1 MTTNIL
7 TLRNGVI
14 IVENSKNKGGFFE
27 QTQGKIN
34 PVVVKYYYA
43 PRMAKSDGSFDYLV
57 TVMEAHVI
65 MLGEQGIIPREAA
78 SKLLRVMEGWG
89 NTQPELDPSLED
101 LYINLEHLISKEA
114 GEDICSYLPAARS
127 RNDVEAAM
135 WRMEL
140 RDRLFILAQALLD
153 MSSVLRRRAEET
165 IDWIFPGYTYHQ
177 QAMPVTMGF
186 HLLGL
191 SAPLLRDVK
200 RIVECVDRF
209 NLNPLGAA
217 AMSGTEYPISRERTG
232 ELLGF
237 DGVWEHT
244 ADAVSSADYM
254 LEASNIAVMSLNT
267 LARLAED
274 IIFWCTNEAGFAD
287 LSDDL
292 IDSSSIMP
300 QKRNPVIC
308 ATVRSQARLVAGRY
322 AGICDACSVQFQA
335 SRDMTAAWEDV
346 LECVRTAEG
355 MCRISE
361 EYTRS
366 LRFNQK
372 RMEGVLARNF
382 SNATELADSLVRQGG
397 LSFRQAHRVVGGAV
411 SELFER
417 GLGQDSLTW
426 ELLDAYC
433 RDINGMGLPLTPEQ
447 VEQAKDFRICVERR
461 NCRGATAPGETARML
476 QLQQKDADALSELL
490 CQRQT
495 KWKQSNSKLHMRA
508 KELALEA

>member
-1 MTTNIL
+1 MEKT
-7 TLRNGVI
+7 
-14 IVENSKNKGGFFE
+14 EKKGGFFE

-34 PVVVKYYYA
+34 PVVVKYYYG
-43 PRMAKSDGSFDYLV
+43 PRMARSDGSFDYLV
-57 TVMEAHVI
+57 RVMKAHVI
-65 MLGEQGIIPREAA
+65 MLGEQGIIPMDAA
-78 SKLLRVMEGWG
+78 GKLLGVMEGWSDF
-89 NTQPELDPSLED
+89 QPELDPSLED
-101 LYINLEHLISKEA
+101 LYINLEHLITQA
-114 GEDICSYLPAARS
+114 VGEDICSYLPAARS

-140 RDRLFILAQALLD
+140 RERLFILADALLD
-153 MSSVLRRRAEET
+153 MVKVLQARAEET

-177 QAMPVTMGF
+177 QAMPITMGF
-186 HLLGL
+186 HLAGIA
-191 SAPLLRDVK
+191 APLLRDVK

-209 NLNPLGAA
+209 NLNPLGSA

-232 ELLGF
+232 ELMGF

-244 ADAVSSADYM
+244 QDAVASADYM
-254 LEASNIAVMSLNT
+254 LESSNIAVMSLNT

-274 IIFWCTNEAGFAD
+274 IIFWCTNEAEFAG

-308 ATVRSQARLVAGRY
+308 ATVRSQARLIAGRY

-366 LRFNQK
+366 LILHRE
-372 RMEGVLARNF
+372 RMEGVLKKNF
-382 SNATELADSLVRQGG
+382 SNATELADSLVLQGG
-397 LSFRQAHRVVGGAV
+397 LSFRQAHKIVGGAV
-411 SELFER
+411 SELFEK
-417 GLGQDSLTW
+417 GEGQDSLTW
-426 ELLDAYC
+426 ELLNDWC
-433 RDINGMGLPLTPEQ
+433 MDIVGGPLPITREQ
-447 VEQAKDFRICVERR
+447 VDQAKDFRVSVSRR
-461 NCRGATAPGETARML
+461 RCRGATAPEEVARML
-476 QLQQKDADALSELL
+476 QLQRAEAEQLAEALAV
-490 CQRQT
+490 RRV
-495 KWKQSNSKLHMRA
+495 KWEKAEEMLHARA
-508 KELALEA
+508 KELAARV

>member
-1 MTTNIL
+1 MDES
-7 TLRNGVI
+7 G
-14 IVENSKNKGGFFE
+14 KKGGFFE

-34 PVVVKYYYA
+34 PVVVKYYYG

-65 MLGEQGIIPREAA
+65 MLCEQKIIPESAA
-78 SKLLRVMEGWG
+78 AKLLQVMESWQDL
-89 NTQPELDPSLED
+89 QPELDPSLED
-101 LYINLEHLISKEA
+101 MYINLEHLISKEA
-114 GEDICSYLPAARS
+114 GEDICGYLPAARS

-140 RDRLFILAQALLD
+140 RERLFILADALMD
-153 MSSVLRRRAEET
+153 MVSVLWKRAEET
-165 IDWIFPGYTYHQ
+165 ADWVFPGYTYHQ
-177 QAMPVTMGF
+177 QAMPITMGF
-186 HLLGL
+186 HLAGVA
-191 SAPLLRDVK
+191 APFLRDVK
-200 RIVECVDRF
+200 RILECVDRF
-209 NLNPLGAA
+209 NLNPLGSA
-217 AMSGTEYPISRERTG
+217 AMSGTEYPINRERTG
-232 ELLGF
+232 ELMGF

-274 IIFWCTNEAGFAD
+274 IIFWCTNEAGFAE

-308 ATVRSQARLVAGRY
+308 ATVRSQARLIAGRY

-361 EYTRS
+361 EYCKS
-366 LRFNQK
+366 LRFHK
-372 RMEGVLARNF
+372 ERMENVLAQNF
-382 SNATELADSLVRQGG
+382 SNATELADSLVIQGK
-397 LSFRQAHRVVGGAV
+397 LSFRQAHKLVGGAI
-411 SELFER
+411 SDLYEK
-417 GLGQDSLTW
+417 GLGQEHLTW
-426 ELLDAYC
+426 ELLDEWC
-433 RDINGMGLPLTPEQ
+433 RNINGVPLPLTAEQ
-447 VEQAKDFRICVERR
+447 VKQAKDFRVCVERR
-461 NCRGATAPGETARML
+461 NCRGATAPSEVARML
-476 QLQQKDADALSELL
+476 DAQREEGKKLAEELEK
-490 CQRQT
+490 R
-495 KWKQSNSKLHMRA
+495 RA
-508 KELALEA
+508 KWEKADMSLHTRAQELAAQA

>member
-1 MTTNIL
+1 M
-7 TLRNGVI
+7 GDA
-14 IVENSKNKGGFFE
+14 KKKGGFFE

-34 PVVVKYYYA
+34 PIVVKYYYG
-43 PRMAKSDGSFDYLV
+43 PRMARSDGSFPYLV
-57 TVMEAHVI
+57 NVMEAHAI
-65 MLGEQGIIPREAA
+65 MLGEQGIIPMRAA
-78 SKLLRVMEGWG
+78 AELLKVMEGWHDL
-89 NTQPELDPSLED
+89 QPELDPSLED
-101 LYINLEHLISKEA
+101 LYINLEHLVTKEV

-140 RDRLFILAQALLD
+140 RDQMSALAHALLD
-153 MSSVLRRRAEET
+153 MAKVLQDRAEET
-165 IDWIFPGYTYHQ
+165 ADWIFPGYTYHQ

-191 SAPLLRDVK
+191 AAPMLRDVQ

-209 NLNPLGAA
+209 NLNPLGSA
-217 AMSGTEYPISRERTG
+217 AMSGTEYPINRERTG

-254 LEASNIAVMSLNT
+254 LESSNIAVMSLNT

-308 ATVRSQARLVAGRY
+308 ATVRSQARLIAGRY
-322 AGICDACSVQFQA
+322 AGICSACSVQFQA

-346 LECVRTAEG
+346 LECIQTAEG

-366 LRFNQK
+366 LRFNK
-372 RMEGVLARNF
+372 ARMEGILTRNF
-382 SNATELADSLVRQGG
+382 SNATELADSLVRQGN

-411 SELFER
+411 SELFEK
-417 GLGQDSLTW
+417 GAGQDALTW

-433 RDINGMGLPLTPEQ
+433 REINGVGLPMTKEQ
-447 VEQAKDFRICVERR
+447 VEQAKDFRVSVERR
-461 NCRGATAPGETARML
+461 NCRGATAPSEVTRML
-476 QLQQKDADALSELL
+476 GI
-490 CQRQT
+490 QRKQMEFLAQEVDKRRL
-495 KWKQSNSKLHMRA
+495 KWKNANRKLHARA
-508 KELALEA
+508 QELTDQA

>member
-1 MTTNIL
+1 MDDL
-7 TLRNGVI
+7 
-14 IVENSKNKGGFFE
+14 KKKGGFFE

-34 PVVVKYYYA
+34 PVVVKYYYG

-57 TVMEAHVI
+57 TVMEAHAI
-65 MLGEQGIIPREAA
+65 MLGEQGIIPMEAA
-78 SKLLRVMEGWG
+78 AKLLKVMEGWQ
-89 NTQPELDPSLED
+89 NFQPDLDPSLED
-101 LYINLEHLISKEA
+101 LYINLEHLITKEV

-153 MSSVLRRRAEET
+153 MARMLQSRAEDT
-165 IDWIFPGYTYHQ
+165 AGWIFPGYTYHQ
-177 QAMPVTMGF
+177 QAMPITMGF

-209 NLNPLGAA
+209 NLNPLGSA
-217 AMSGTEYPISRERTG
+217 AMAGTGYPIDRERTG

-254 LEASNIAVMSLNT
+254 LESSNIAVMSLNT

-308 ATVRSQARLVAGRY
+308 ATVRSQARLIAGRY
-322 AGICDACSVQFQA
+322 AGICGACSVQFQA

-366 LRFNQK
+366 LRFNRA
-372 RMEGVLARNF
+372 RMEEALDRNF

-397 LSFRQAHRVVGGAV
+397 LSFRQAHKVVGGAI
-411 SELFER
+411 SELFEK
-417 GLGQDSLTW
+417 GLGQDALTW
-426 ELLDAYC
+426 ELLDACC
-433 RDINGMGLPLTPEQ
+433 RDINGVTLPLTKEQ
-447 VEQAKDFRICVERR
+447 VEQAKDFHVCVERR
-461 NCRGATAPGETARML
+461 NCRGATAPVEVTRML
-476 QLQQKDADALSELL
+476 SQQREDVEALTEALGVRRAKWELAD
-490 CQRQT
+490 R
-495 KWKQSNSKLHMRA
+495 KLHERA
-508 KELALEA
+508 KEIAAGA

>member
-1 MTTNIL
+1 M
-7 TLRNGVI
+7 
-14 IVENSKNKGGFFE
+14 KDAQKKGGFFE

-34 PVVVKYYYA
+34 PVVVKYYYG
-43 PRMAKSDGSFDYLV
+43 PRMAKSDGAFSYLV

-78 SKLLRVMEGWG
+78 AKLLKVMEGWQG
-89 NTQPELDPSLED
+89 FQPELDPSLED

-140 RDRLFILAQALLD
+140 RDRLFILADALLD
-153 MSSVLRRRAEET
+153 MVSVLHRRAEET
-165 IDWIFPGYTYHQ
+165 ADWIFPGYTYHQ
-177 QAMPVTMGF
+177 QAMPITMGF
-186 HLLGL
+186 HLLGVA
-191 SAPLLRDVK
+191 APLLRDVE

-209 NLNPLGAA
+209 NRNPLGAA
-217 AMSGTEYPISRERTG
+217 AMSGTEYPIDRERTG
-232 ELLGF
+232 ELMGF

-292 IDSSSIMP
+292 IDSSSTMP

-308 ATVRSQARLVAGRY
+308 ATVRSQARLTAGRY
-322 AGICDACSVQFQA
+322 AGICNACSVQFQA

-346 LECVRTAEG
+346 LDCVRTAEG

-361 EYTRS
+361 EYTKT
-366 LRFNQK
+366 LRFRKEQ
-372 RMEGVLARNF
+372 MEGVLTRNF
-382 SNATELADSLVRQGG
+382 SNATELADTLVRQGG
-397 LSFRQAHRVVGGAV
+397 LSFRQAHKLVGGAV
-411 SELFER
+411 SDLFSKGE
-417 GLGQDSLTW
+417 GQEALTW
-426 ELLDAYC
+426 ELLDAWC
-433 RDINGMGLPLTPEQ
+433 RDINGIPLPISKEQ
-447 VEQAKDFRICVERR
+447 VEQAKSFRVSVERR
-461 NCRGATAPGETARML
+461 NCRGATAPSEVARML
-476 QLQQKDADALSELL
+476 EQQGGEARALLKCLDTRRARWEAAD
-490 CQRQT
+490 R
-495 KWKQSNSKLHMRA
+495 KLHKTA
-508 KELALEA
+508 QELAAQA

>member
-1 MTTNIL
+1 MEDI
-7 TLRNGVI
+7 
-14 IVENSKNKGGFFE
+14 KKGGFFE

-34 PVVVKYYYA
+34 PVVVKYYYG
-43 PRMAKSDGSFDYLV
+43 PRMEKSDGSFRYLV
-57 TVMEAHVI
+57 TVMEAHAV
-65 MLGEQGIIPREAA
+65 MLGEQGIIPMQAA
-78 SKLLRVMEGWG
+78 SKLLKVMEGWQ
-89 NTQPELDPSLED
+89 NLQPELDPSLED
-101 LYINLEHLISKEA
+101 LYINLEHLISKEV

-140 RDRLFILAQALLD
+140 RDRLFALARALLD
-153 MSSVLRRRAEET
+153 MAAVLQNRAKET

-177 QAMPVTMGF
+177 QAMPITMGF

-200 RIVECVDRF
+200 RILECVDRF

-217 AMSGTEYPISRERTG
+217 AMSGTEYPISRERTA

-287 LSDDL
+287 LADDL

-308 ATVRSQARLVAGRY
+308 ATVRSQARLIAGRY

-335 SRDMTAAWEDV
+335 SRDMTSSWEDV

-366 LRFNQK
+366 LRFNK
-372 RMEGVLARNF
+372 NRMEGILARNF

-397 LSFRQAHRVVGGAV
+397 LSFRQAHKVVGGAV
-411 SELFER
+411 SELFEK
-417 GLGQDSLTW
+417 GEGQEALTW

-433 RDINGMGLPLTPEQ
+433 RDINGVELPLTRDQ
-447 VEQAKDFRICVERR
+447 VAQAKDFRVSVERR
-461 NCRGATAPGETARML
+461 NCRGATAPSEVARML
-476 QLQQKDADALSELL
+476 QLQRQEVKALTQALD
-490 CQRQT
+490 QRSAR
-495 KWKQSNSKLHMRA
+495 WKEAGRILHTRA
-508 KELALEA
+508 KELAAQD

>member
-1 MTTNIL
+1 MDDL
-7 TLRNGVI
+7 
-14 IVENSKNKGGFFE
+14 KKKGGFFE

-34 PVVVKYYYA
+34 PVVVKYYYG

-57 TVMEAHVI
+57 TVMEAHAI
-65 MLGEQGIIPREAA
+65 MLGEQGIIPMEAA
-78 SKLLRVMEGWG
+78 AKLLKVMEGWQ
-89 NTQPELDPSLED
+89 NFQPDLDPSLED
-101 LYINLEHLISKEA
+101 LYINLEHLITKEV

-140 RDRLFILAQALLD
+140 RDRLFILAQVLLD
-153 MSSVLRRRAEET
+153 MARMLQSRAEDT
-165 IDWIFPGYTYHQ
+165 AGWIFPGYTYHQ
-177 QAMPVTMGF
+177 QAMPITMGF

-209 NLNPLGAA
+209 NLNPLGSA
-217 AMSGTEYPISRERTG
+217 AMAGTGYPIDRERTG

-254 LEASNIAVMSLNT
+254 LESSNIAVMSLNT

-308 ATVRSQARLVAGRY
+308 ATVRSQARLIAGRY
-322 AGICDACSVQFQA
+322 AGICGACSVQFQA

-366 LRFNQK
+366 LRFNRA
-372 RMEGVLARNF
+372 RMEEALDRNF

-397 LSFRQAHRVVGGAV
+397 LSFRQAHKVVGGAI
-411 SELFER
+411 SELFEK
-417 GLGQDSLTW
+417 GLGQDALTW
-426 ELLDAYC
+426 ELLDACC
-433 RDINGMGLPLTPEQ
+433 RDINGVTLPLTKEQ
-447 VEQAKDFRICVERR
+447 VERAKDFHVCVERR
-461 NCRGATAPGETARML
+461 NCRGATAPVEVTRML
-476 QLQQKDADALSELL
+476 SQQREDVEVLTEALGVRRAKWELAD
-490 CQRQT
+490 R
-495 KWKQSNSKLHMRA
+495 KLHERA
-508 KELALEA
+508 KEIAAGA

>member
-1 MTTNIL
+1 M
-7 TLRNGVI
+7 
-14 IVENSKNKGGFFE
+14 
-27 QTQGKIN
+27 
-34 PVVVKYYYA
+34 
-43 PRMAKSDGSFDYLV
+43 
-57 TVMEAHVI
+57 
-65 MLGEQGIIPREAA
+65 
-78 SKLLRVMEGWG
+78 
-89 NTQPELDPSLED
+89 
-101 LYINLEHLISKEA
+101 YINLEHLITQEV
-114 GEDICSYLPAARS
+114 GEEICSYLPAARS

-140 RDRLFILAQALLD
+140 RDRLVILAQALLD
-153 MSSVLRRRAEET
+153 MAAVLHRRAEDT
-165 IDWIFPGYTYHQ
+165 ADWIFPGYTYHQ
-177 QAMPVTMGF
+177 QAMPITMGF

-191 SAPLLRDVK
+191 SAPLLRDVQ
-200 RIVECVDRF
+200 RILECVDRF
-209 NLNPLGAA
+209 NQNPLGAA
-217 AMSGTEYPISRERTG
+217 AMSGTEYPISRECTG

-244 ADAVSSADYM
+244 ADAVASADYM
-254 LEASNIAVMSLNT
+254 LESSNIAVMSLNT

-308 ATVRSQARLVAGRY
+308 ATVRSQARLIAGRY
-322 AGICDACSVQFQA
+322 AGICNACSVQFQA

-366 LRFNQK
+366 LRVNRE

-382 SNATELADSLVRQGG
+382 ANSTELADSLVRQGG
-397 LSFRQAHRVVGGAV
+397 LSFRQAHKVVGGAV
-411 SELFER
+411 SELFEK
-417 GLGQDSLTW
+417 GQGQDALTW

-433 RDINGMGLPLTPEQ
+433 RDINGVGLPLTREQ
-447 VEQAKDFRICVERR
+447 VEQAKDFQVCVERR
-461 NCRGATAPGETARML
+461 NCRGATAPVEVSRML
-476 QLQQKDADALSELL
+476 RQQREEATALAQALDERQARWTAADQAL
-490 CQRQT
+490 
-495 KWKQSNSKLHMRA
+495 HARA
-508 KELALEA
+508 QELAASV